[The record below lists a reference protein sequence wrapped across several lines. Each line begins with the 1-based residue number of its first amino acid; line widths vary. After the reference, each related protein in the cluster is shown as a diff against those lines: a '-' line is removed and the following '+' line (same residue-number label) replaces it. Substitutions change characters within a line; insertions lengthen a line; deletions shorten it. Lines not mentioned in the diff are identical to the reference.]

1 MYKRQDLVIDINEL
15 NNSSNAESANILASE
30 IIDGK
35 LKLKGWNDKCNS
47 WILRVEFVSQCFPEY
62 EIPKFTEI
70 DKLLVLTDFCE
81 GALTYKEIKDKQ
93 CWPYLEKWLSPIH
106 SQTVKKYA
114 PDRIKLEN
122 GIEAKVLYTSNG
134 PKISVVLQRL
144 YDINITPLLCNG
156 KIPVSIEVLGPNHR
170 PVQTTTDIAR
180 FWKESYP
187 DIKKQLKGRYP
198 KHEWR

>member
-1 MYKRQDLVIDINEL
+1 M
-15 NNSSNAESANILASE
+15 
-30 IIDGK
+30 
-35 LKLKGWNDKCNS
+35 
-47 WILRVEFVSQCFPEY
+47 
-62 EIPKFTEI
+62 
-70 DKLLVLTDFCE
+70 
-81 GALTYKEIKDKQ
+81 
-93 CWPYLEKWLSPIH
+93 
-106 SQTVKKYA
+106 
-114 PDRIKLEN
+114 EN
-122 GIEAKVLYTSNG
+122 GIEAKVLYASNG